1 MKFVKLFTLFL
12 IINFGGLALGSWLM
26 NQGPT
31 SDWYLSLNQ
40 APWTPPGWVFG
51 VAWTLIMLC
60 FSAYLAFAFRV
71 VNTFKLRLLFGIS
84 LFLNVIWNYVFFSM
98 HYVGLGLIVLLL
110 LTAITII
117 FFVAINH
124 QSLRFIKYLLLPYII
139 WLFIAN
145 SLNAYILIYN

>member
-1 MKFVKLFTLFL
+1 MRFVKLFTLFL

-51 VAWTLIMLC
+51 VAWTLIMVC

-71 VNTFKLRLLFGIS
+71 VNTSRLRLLFGIS
-84 LFLNVIWNYVFFSM
+84 LFLNIIWNYIFFSM
-98 HYVGLGLIVLLL
+98 HYVGLGLIILLL

-117 FFVAINH
+117 FFTAIKH
-124 QSLRFIKYLLLPYII
+124 RSLRYIKYLLLPYII

-145 SLNAYILIYN
+145 SLNAYILIFN